1 MALHFAIR
9 SSCRNSAP
17 IFVSLLGVGKTSPAA
32 INRSLVS
39 ASKALLAAP
48 KAPSSLAN
56 SLRQFSATPIRRAAA
71 TGNHVTLWNA
81 ERALSV
87 ALLGVL
93 PIGLMFPSQAGDALI
108 AVSIVMHSHWG
119 LEAIVTDY
127 VRPILFG
134 TMVPKMAHGMLL
146 LVSACTLGG
155 LFYFIHNDI
164 GIANTV
170 RKIWSTKSKA

>member
-1 MALHFAIR
+1 MALHFVLR

-17 IFVSLLGVGKTSPAA
+17 VFVSLLNAGKAPAVA
-32 INRSLVS
+32 RSLNS
-39 ASKALLAAP
+39 ASKSLLLP
-48 KAPSSLAN
+48 KPAPSLALA
-56 SLRQFSATPIRRAAA
+56 SLRQFTASPVRRAAA

-87 ALLGVL
+87 ALLGIL
-93 PIGLMFPSQAGDALI
+93 PVGLMFPSQAGDALM
-108 AVSIVMHSHWG
+108 AVSIVMHQYWG

-134 TMVPKMAHGMLL
+134 AAVPKICHGLL
-146 LVSACTLGG
+146 LVISAATLGG

-164 GIANTV
+164 GIANTI
-170 RKIWSTKSKA
+170 RKIWSTKPKA